1 MRVGVVSDTHGR
13 VDRAIKLLN
22 QLEPLD
28 LLLHAGDYY
37 RDGQL
42 LAEAL
47 NVPVRAVA
55 GNCDFQTGG
64 PGEEV
69 LELAGKKVFLTHGH
83 LYHVHFSLQKL
94 LYRALELQADVVVFG
109 HTHVRYCNVHEGILF
124 FNPGSIHDPRGEHG
138 PGCGLLV
145 IDGREVKAS
154 FGPRR

>member
-22 QLEPLD
+22 QLKPLD

-37 RDGQL
+37 RDGRL

-47 NVPVRAVA
+47 KVPVHAVA
-55 GNCDFQTGG
+55 GNCDFETGG
-64 PGEEV
+64 PEEEV
-69 LELAGKKVFLTHGH
+69 LALEGKKVFLTHGH

-109 HTHVRYCNVHEGILF
+109 HTHVRYCQEHEGILF
-124 FNPGSIHDPRGEHG
+124 FNPGSVYAPRGEHG

-145 IDGREVKAS
+145 MEGREVKPG
-154 FGPRR
+154 FGP

>member
-1 MRVGVVSDTHGR
+1 MRIGVVSDTHGK

-28 LLLHAGDYY
+28 LVLHAGDYY
-37 RDGQL
+37 HDGRL
-42 LAEAL
+42 LAETL
-47 NVPVRAVA
+47 EVTVHAVA

-94 LYRALELQADVVVFG
+94 LYRALELQVDVVVFG
-109 HTHVRYCNVHEGILF
+109 HTHVRYCQMHEGILF
-124 FNPGSIHDPRGEHG
+124 FNPGSVYAPREGHD

-145 IDGREVKAS
+145 IDGREIKPS
-154 FGPRR
+154 FCP

>member
-1 MRVGVVSDTHGR
+1 MRIGIISDTHGR
-13 VDRAIKLLN
+13 VDRALKLLS

-28 LLLHAGDYY
+28 LLLHAGDHY

-42 LAEAL
+42 LAQAL
-47 NVPVRAVA
+47 EVAVHAVA
-55 GNCDFQTGG
+55 GNCDFHPAG

-69 LELAGKKVFLTHGH
+69 LELEGKKILLTHGH

-109 HTHVRYCNVHEGILF
+109 HTHVRYCNVHEGVLF

-145 IDGREVKAS
+145 LEGREVKAS
-154 FGPRR
+154 FCEL